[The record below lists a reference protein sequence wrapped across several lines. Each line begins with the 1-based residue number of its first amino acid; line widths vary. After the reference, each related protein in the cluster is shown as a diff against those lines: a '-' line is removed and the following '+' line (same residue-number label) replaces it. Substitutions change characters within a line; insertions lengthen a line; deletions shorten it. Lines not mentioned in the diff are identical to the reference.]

1 MSSQSP
7 DDEITFLRQR
17 VAELEK
23 VLEHHHQ
30 LQQEVEECKQ
40 AKAGLEQD
48 LQKTE
53 EQSSLFKMIIEKSLD
68 WIFVKDQNYR
78 YLLVNHTVAN
88 SLGKTIEEI
97 IGKDD
102 LELGTAEEI
111 VFGNPDKKIR
121 GFRTDDKLVLSGET
135 IHNPYDPAP
144 DGDGNLYIL
153 DTHKIPLRNSKGE
166 IFAILGVS
174 RDITD
179 RHRTEE
185 ELRKSENQLRQR
197 TLELEET
204 LKKLQCTQ
212 SQLIQSEKM
221 SSLGQLVAGVAHEIN
236 NPLNFILGNLIHADK
251 HSQDLLNL
259 LKLYQI
265 NYPHPV
271 KKIHEQAEV
280 IEVDFLQQD
289 LPKLISSIKIGTERI
304 QQIVDSLRIFS
315 HLDQSELKQTN
326 IHHGINSALR
336 LLEHRL
342 YTQLHIP
349 KITVIKE
356 YGNLP
361 LIECFPGQLNQVFM
375 NILINAIDA
384 LEGIGSHHTRL
395 PISEPKIYISTQVSN
410 SEYITIRIAD
420 NGLGMST
427 EIQQRVFDP
436 FYTTKPV
443 GKGTGLGLYISYQI
457 INEQHN
463 GSLECISSPGKGTE
477 FVIKIPIRQTNSK
490 REWGS

>member
-1 MSSQSP
+1 MSHQFP
-7 DDEITFLRQR
+7 DQEIAFLRQR

-30 LQQEVEECKQ
+30 LQQELEECKQ
-40 AKAGLEQD
+40 AKTVLEEV

-53 EQSSLFKMIIEKSLD
+53 EQSSLFKMIIEKTLD

-78 YLLVNHTVAN
+78 YLLVNNTVAN
-88 SLGKTIEEI
+88 SLGKTIEDMV
-97 IGKDD
+97 GKDD
-102 LELGTAEEI
+102 VELGISEEI
-111 VFGNPDKKIR
+111 VFGNLEKNIR
-121 GFRTDDKLVLSGET
+121 GFRVDDQLVLSGET

-144 DGDGNLYIL
+144 DSHGNLYIL
-153 DTHKIPLRNSKGE
+153 DTQKIPLRNSKGE
-166 IFAILGVS
+166 IFAMLGVS

-179 RHRTEE
+179 RHRAEE
-185 ELRKSENQLRQR
+185 ELRESEAQLRRQ

-204 LKKLQCTQ
+204 LKKLQHTQ

-221 SSLGQLVAGVAHEIN
+221 SSLGQLVAGIAHEIN
-236 NPLNFILGNLIHADK
+236 NPLNFISGNLIHADR
-251 HSQDLLNL
+251 HTQDLLNI

-265 NYPHPV
+265 NYHNPV
-271 KKIHEQAEV
+271 NEIHEQTQA
-280 IEVDFLQQD
+280 IELDFLQQD
-289 LPKLISSIKIGTERI
+289 LPKIISSIRIGTERI
-304 QQIVDSLRIFS
+304 QKIIDSLRTFS
-315 HLDQSELKQTN
+315 HLDQAKLKATN
-326 IHHGINSALR
+326 IHEGINSALM

-342 YTQLHIP
+342 HTQPHIP
-349 KITVIKE
+349 RINVIKE

-361 LIECFPGQLNQVFM
+361 LIECFSGQLNQVFM

-384 LEGIGSHHTRL
+384 LEGIGITTSTL
-395 PISEPKIYISTQVSN
+395 PISEPKIYISTQLSN

-427 EIQQRVFDP
+427 EIQEKIFDP

-443 GKGTGLGLYISYQI
+443 GKGIGLGLSTSYQI

-463 GSLECISSPGKGTE
+463 GSLKCIS
-477 FVIKIPIRQTNSK
+477 
-490 REWGS
+490 